1 MVGNPYLFSNIF
13 LCLAS
18 FLVLTGFMKLSREED
33 SEWERR
39 TQTQDGQDEKQ
50 RHLCWAEVGSDLP
63 AFLRSILALVEDV
76 NTEKDILGL
85 FGASLP
91 DSDAGTSRLDS
102 FSSPPP
108 SSSLSDSQG
117 GVSMVIWGFKFDW
130 SAGLEERS
138 LVDLETDAAALSAK
152 AFAFASWCCVW
163 AFCSSTAEEKKKKSS
178 GNFIVVHWLVYIVKL
193 FHFCYS
199 GGEAKDSQKSEFKHC
214 TSPQPKME
222 RRQGRK
228 VQF

>member
-1 MVGNPYLFSNIF
+1 MKGAEPAVPRHFLIAIVTFKIAMVKGVVKR
-13 LCLAS
+13 AQ
-18 FLVLTGFMKLSREED
+18 RE
-33 SEWERR
+33 
-39 TQTQDGQDEKQ
+39 
-50 RHLCWAEVGSDLP
+50 A
-63 AFLRSILALVEDV
+63 AFVFDQQVFITRVTHRGAGALVEDV

-108 SSSLSDSQG
+108 SSLSDSQC

-138 LVDLETDAAALSAK
+138 LVDLETDAAALSTK

-163 AFCSSTAEEKKKKSS
+163 AFCSSTAEKKKK
-178 GNFIVVHWLVYIVKL
+178 NRAVEI
-193 FHFCYS
+193 
-199 GGEAKDSQKSEFKHC
+199 
-214 TSPQPKME
+214 
-222 RRQGRK
+222 
-228 VQF
+228 